1 MPSTESA
8 ISFWTFRTSRP
19 FGTWD
24 MLPLRY
30 SEERHAIGEETTK
43 ETLPAHGIPF
53 YFSLKTTAA
62 GSPASDNMLT
72 RTFRKRRDF

>member
-8 ISFWTFRTSRP
+8 ISFRTFRTSRP
-19 FGTWD
+19 FGTCSLYD
-24 MLPLRY
+24 IPQ
-30 SEERHAIGEETTK
+30 ERHAIGEETTK